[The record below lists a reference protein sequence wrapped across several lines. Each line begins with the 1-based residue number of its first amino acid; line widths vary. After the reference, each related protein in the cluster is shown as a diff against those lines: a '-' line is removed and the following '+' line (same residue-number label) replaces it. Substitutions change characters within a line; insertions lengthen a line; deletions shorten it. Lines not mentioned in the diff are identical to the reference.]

1 MKRQLDEMQG
11 QVQVQEATNAQI
23 DAAVEAAEKAKD
35 DHYHY
40 AQAAADLFEVSFIL
54 LVVGS
59 GSAYLKSTALS
70 VFIYLC
76 VLIRPPQMPGMGYL
90 RSNHNLYS

>member
-1 MKRQLDEMQG
+1 MKRQLDEMQV

-40 AQAAADLFEVSFIL
+40 AQAAADLFEV
-54 LVVGS
+54 
-59 GSAYLKSTALS
+59 A
-70 VFIYLC
+70 
-76 VLIRPPQMPGMGYL
+76 
-90 RSNHNLYS
+90 RSSCW